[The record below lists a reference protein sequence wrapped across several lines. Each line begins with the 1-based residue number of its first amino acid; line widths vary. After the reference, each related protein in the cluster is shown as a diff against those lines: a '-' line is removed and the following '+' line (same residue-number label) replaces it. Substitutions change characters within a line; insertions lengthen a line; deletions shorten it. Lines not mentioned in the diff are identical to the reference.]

1 MKLAFFT
8 LLAVLILV
16 KSASPTFDHY
26 EEELEE
32 EELLCASNEECL
44 EMNSNKPICRL
55 NNCQPECT
63 TLEPCPVGESCV
75 DGKCS
80 IESKVIGRAC

>member
-16 KSASPTFDHY
+16 KYASPTFDY
-26 EEELEE
+26 YDEESEL
-32 EELLCASNEECL
+32 EELLCSSNEECL

-63 TLEPCPVGESCV
+63 PLDPCPGQSCV
-75 DGKCS
+75 GGKCS
-80 IESKVIGRAC
+80 IKSKVIGRAC